1 MRELRSSEI
10 LFIVGHWAVPLAA
23 FFGLFKPGGCEIG
36 SDFFIFCTFFIAAAQ
51 VVDGG
56 HRNHRGRASKFMG
69 RLLGGVFVVFILT
82 FAVIAFKAHGMT

>member
-1 MRELRSSEI
+1 MKYYLSWAIGLSPLL
-10 LFIVGHWAVPLAA
+10 LFLVSLSLGDVRLAVI
-23 FFGLFKPGGCEIG
+23 FLFSAP
-36 SDFFIFCTFFIAAAQ
+36 FFIAAAQ